1 LNTVTMQKGS
11 FYSLIVTDIEC
22 SLMETKGGTDGTPFD
37 NFEM

>member
-1 LNTVTMQKGS
+1 MQKGS

-22 SLMETKGGTDGTPFD
+22 SLMETKVGTDGTPFD